1 MGILWLLISSYAILC
16 LLDSVA
22 SGARLFDSQFPC
34 VLAPV
39 AILAGQMSR

>member
-1 MGILWLLISSYAILC
+1 MGILWLLISSYDILC

-22 SGARLFDSQFPC
+22 SGDSQFPC